1 MSKRLATR
9 HRRAPARQ
17 YAGTVEPIV
26 ESRAEQTL
34 ASHDGGLLER
44 ARTQWQFGDWQSLVQ
59 INCDTLEHHPDR
71 AKLALLAAAGRLQ
84 TGGNDSEARQF
95 IRLSRSWGASRKLIN
110 QILIAGVHNSL
121 GRAAAISN
129 QQQRASQ
136 HFENA
141 ITVGMP
147 GSDIKLLT
155 RARSNGQLS
164 QLGLPA
170 PENCARTEMGE
181 ATAAVPES
189 PMFTKNLET
198 IISALGQQKAEFDTQ
213 FKKQADELIR
223 ARKFLDSSLKKEVA
237 NAARQVGNFI
247 TLQNYFNTGKFTGI
261 NLETNGW
268 PVSSDFMLYLIK
280 LIERGNYDV
289 IIEFGSGSSTLAV
302 AKTLALIESRRQAK
316 PTAAFVSFDH
326 LEQFYKETHRELTHA
341 GMSERVQ
348 LVLAPLINTEAANGN
363 NYLYYDCQSTLAK
376 LAKKYW
382 TENLRVLAI
391 VDGPPGS
398 SGKHARY
405 MAGPY
410 ILQYFKGKDIDL
422 LLDDTNRKEE
432 EEIIGMWKSDVSALG
447 LSAIEE
453 TIKLEKGACLLRIQS
468 ESLM

>member
-9 HRRAPARQ
+9 HHKAPARR
-17 YAGTVEPIV
+17 YVGMVEPIV
-26 ESRAEQTL
+26 ESRAERTP

-59 INCDTLEHHPDR
+59 INRDTLEHHPDR
-71 AKLALLAAAGRLQ
+71 AILALLAAAGRLQ
-84 TGGNDSEARQF
+84 TEGNDSEARQF
-95 IRLSRSWGASRKLIN
+95 IRLAQSWGASRKLIN

-141 ITVGMP
+141 ITVGLP
-147 GSDIKLLT
+147 GGDTKLLT
-155 RARSNGQLS
+155 RARSSGQLG

-170 PENCARTEMGE
+170 PENCARTEMDE

-189 PMFTKNLET
+189 PVFTKNLET
-198 IISALGQQKAEFDTQ
+198 IISALGQQKAEFDAQ

-316 PTAAFVSFDH
+316 PTAVFVSFDH
-326 LEQFYKETHRELTHA
+326 LEQFYQETHRELAYA

-348 LVLAPLINTEAANGN
+348 LVLAPLINTKAANGN
-363 NYLYYDCQSTLAK
+363 NYLYYDCQSTLAE

-391 VDGPPGS
+391 VDGPPAATGRY
-398 SGKHARY
+398 ARY
-405 MAGPY
+405 PAGPH
-410 ILQYFKGKDIDL
+410 ILQYFAGAHIDI
-422 LLDDTNRKEE
+422 LLDDYNRNDEKEITKFWE
-432 EEIIGMWKSDVSALG
+432 AEITAFNLNH
-447 LSAIEE
+447 
-453 TIKLEKGACLLRIQS
+453 TITEINLERGACLLTIGK
-468 ESLM
+468 